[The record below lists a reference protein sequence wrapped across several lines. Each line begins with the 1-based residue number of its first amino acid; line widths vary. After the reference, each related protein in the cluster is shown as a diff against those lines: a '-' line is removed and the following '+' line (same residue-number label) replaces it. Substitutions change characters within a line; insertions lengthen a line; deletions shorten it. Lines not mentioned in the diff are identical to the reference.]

1 MVQFKLI
8 LKKNIQRSTG
18 NRNGTEEKGDTF
30 RCQII
35 LVIKSLQNM
44 QVKCSA

>member
-18 NRNGTEEKGDTF
+18 NRNGTEEKETLLDVRSF
-30 RCQII
+30 
-35 LVIKSLQNM
+35 
-44 QVKCSA
+44 